1 MRPVESRRLST
12 GVVPV
17 EHGSTKPLHAVFPVV
32 HTPYDSY
39 KEFIR

>member
-1 MRPVESRRLST
+1 MRPVEIGLLST
-12 GVVPV
+12 YAVPA
-17 EHGSTKPLHAVFPVV
+17 EHGSTTPLRAVFPVV